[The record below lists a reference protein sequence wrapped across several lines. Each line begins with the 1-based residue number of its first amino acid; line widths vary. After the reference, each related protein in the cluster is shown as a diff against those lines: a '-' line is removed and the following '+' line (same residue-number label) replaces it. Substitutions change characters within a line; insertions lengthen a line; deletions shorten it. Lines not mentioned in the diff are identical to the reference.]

1 MARIRKKPEDSEL
14 DVTSFMNLMIVLVPV
29 LLLNMTIASTTVLD
43 IKLPA
48 GAGEGSDEPQENRQ
62 IEVIIR
68 PEHMTLNFPAG
79 VLMAQFPKVNG
90 EYDFKALSEKLQQ
103 MKPAIENSIGEDKR
117 DILILSEEKTDYQTL
132 VSTMDTVRSYE
143 IVEITSVAHA
153 ELFPDISLGD
163 APVLETAESSD
174 GESL

>member
-1 MARIRKKPEDSEL
+1 MARIRKKAAESEL

-43 IKLPA
+43 IKLPQ
-48 GAGEGSDEPQENRQ
+48 GAGDSADDPQENRQ

-68 PEHMTLNFPAG
+68 PEHMALNYPAG

-90 EYDFKALSEKLQQ
+90 EYDFKGLSEKLQQ
-103 MKPAIENSIGEDKR
+103 MKPVLESSIGESKK

-132 VSTMDTVRSYE
+132 VTTMDTVRSYE
-143 IVEITSVAHA
+143 IVMITSVVNA

-163 APVLETAESSD
+163 APILEGADAS
-174 GESL
+174 GGAL